1 MGAQQLGGKPVLQD
15 ALRDRQTD
23 KEAPPAKPSVLA
35 YSLTSGAVA
44 LVVGALASLTGS
56 TATGRVAVWCAV
68 TCATSLASG
77 LVYDSATVASLW
89 SSLRHWTQ
97 GPSGP

>member
-15 ALRDRQTD
+15 ALRDRHIE
-23 KEAPPAKPSVLA
+23 KEAPSARPSVLV

-44 LVVGALASLTGS
+44 LAAGALASLTES

-77 LVYDSATVASLW
+77 LVYDSATVADLW
-89 SSLRHWTQ
+89 TSLRRRPR

>member
-1 MGAQQLGGKPVLQD
+1 MGAQQLGGEPVLQD
-15 ALRDRQTD
+15 TLRDRQTD
-23 KEAPPAKPSVLA
+23 KEVPPAKPSVLA

-44 LVVGALASLTGS
+44 LSAGALASLTES
-56 TATGRVAVWCAV
+56 TATGRVAIWCAV

-77 LVYDSATVASLW
+77 LVHDSATVANLW
-89 SSLRHWTQ
+89 SSLRYWTR